1 MTKSCGNL
9 TASFQITSLAN
20 DPVIVVFDDGVASS
34 EGGQGADN
42 MKGLC
47 NVLQSLVFL
56 AQLVTGRECQAF
68 LETLGLFSYR
78 FQGSAWGLCAHPL
91 KQVIGFLLLLV
102 QSVTDRLVQ
111 PQLKL
116 IHALRLFQ

>member
-9 TASFQITSLAN
+9 TASFQIARLAN

-47 NVLQSLVFL
+47 NML
-56 AQLVTGRECQAF
+56 
-68 LETLGLFSYR
+68 
-78 FQGSAWGLCAHPL
+78 
-91 KQVIGFLLLLV
+91 
-102 QSVTDRLVQ
+102 
-111 PQLKL
+111 
-116 IHALRLFQ
+116 